1 MQRFCFASLYVDTF
15 EYVQFLQ
22 RVFRVHH
29 LQYSEIC
36 NDHRL
41 LQTLVGKYLF
51 EDKTDM
57 KFDKSDMSQNLDK
70 SDMQRVEVEAEDIA
84 DIVVAGTVD
93 IYFADNFGKHYKVNS
108 HL

>member
-1 MQRFCFASLYVDTF
+1 MSFSTF

-29 LQYSEIC
+29 QQYSEIC
-36 NDHRL
+36 NVHKL
-41 LQTLVGKYLF
+41 LQPLDGKYLF
-51 EDKTDM
+51 VDKTDM
-57 KFDKSDMSQNLDK
+57 MFDKSDKTQKLDK
-70 SDMQRVEVEAEDIA
+70 LDTQQAEVEDIA

>member
-1 MQRFCFASLYVDTF
+1 MIKNQKSPHNLVFTF

-51 EDKTDM
+51 VDKTDM
-57 KFDKSDMSQNLDK
+57 KFDKSDKSQNLDK
-70 SDMQRVEVEAEDIA
+70 SDMQRVEPEDIA